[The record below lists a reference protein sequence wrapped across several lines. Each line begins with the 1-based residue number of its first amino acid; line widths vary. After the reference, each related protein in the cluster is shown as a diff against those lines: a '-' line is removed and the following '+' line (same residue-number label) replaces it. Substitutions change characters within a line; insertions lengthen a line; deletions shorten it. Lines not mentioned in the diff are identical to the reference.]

1 MKVFRL
7 DEVSVSIYSDKNI
20 SSSDLILVSITQETL
35 CFWLALLL
43 LPASNLRLTYHFHS
57 IYLCR
62 AKSKIV
68 IVPLKSTEFVAVL
81 RICQFLGL
89 CFVNAISLQALRLLR
104 IAPQLKTFIF
114 WKTESDLSVGSLP
127 SYSCRANYLLP
138 F

>member
-20 SSSDLILVSITQETL
+20 SSSDLILVSLTQETL

-43 LPASNLRLTYHFHS
+43 LHASNLRLTYHFHS

-62 AKSKIV
+62 SKSKIV

-89 CFVNAISLQALRLLR
+89 CFVNAISL
-104 IAPQLKTFIF
+104 
-114 WKTESDLSVGSLP
+114 
-127 SYSCRANYLLP
+127 
-138 F
+138 